1 MRFRGFNNVSMDAKG
16 RFSLPTRYR
25 DTLQAAA
32 DGCVVVTVDPDQP
45 CLLLY
50 PRPEFESIE
59 DEISKLPNTLDGV
72 RRLQRLFIG
81 YASEVQLDANG
92 RLLLDAGQRSYA
104 GLEKKLV
111 LVGQTNKVEI
121 WAEDRW
127 QAYLSRD
134 ETDDSSAAVMSQL
147 KI

>member
-1 MRFRGFNNVSMDAKG
+1 MRFRGFSNVSMDAKG

-25 DTLQAAA
+25 DTFQAAS

-50 PRPEFESIE
+50 PRSEFESIE
-59 DEISKLPNTLDGV
+59 DEISGLPNVQEGV

-81 YASEVQLDANG
+81 YASEQQLDGNG
-92 RLLLDAGQRSYA
+92 RLLLDAGLRSYA
-104 GLEKKLV
+104 ELEKKLV

-121 WAEDRW
+121 WGEGHW
-127 QAYLSRD
+127 QSYLAQD
-134 ETDDSSAAVMSQL
+134 ETRERGAEVANQL
-147 KI
+147 RI